1 MIEQKEPNDDQQVQ
15 SINVFPN
22 YSVKKKQAKLE

>member
-22 YSVKKKQAKLE
+22 YSVKKNKQN